1 MQRNRL
7 LVCVGL
13 LVLALVA
20 GCGGSSSSSLPGGG
34 GGATTAPFSLTMR
47 DDPPAGV
54 DVISFEVNVI
64 GATLGPNGPDLLAG
78 KGPIEIEVKRLE
90 VETAFLSTASVPVN
104 SGPFSSLSL
113 IFANPELTF
122 QNNTKPPVT
131 IAGCAPGAVCQVKPT
146 GTLTANVTL
155 NPALTISA
163 NNPTGMQVD
172 VNLAKLLS
180 NSLGV
185 DFSNGSITVTQSQVQ
200 PGGEL
205 EDVDDVSGTVVKVD
219 TGASTFD
226 IQTSQNTTL
235 TGIKVDNNTKFEDC
249 TGNPV
254 NFANC
259 VHVNDKVEVDLKLQ
273 PDGTKVA
280 KKIEQQNEEVNEE
293 DLEGIITSVD
303 TAANTI
309 QMVAVENLSVLPSTI
324 LGSPVTVSV
333 ANNAKFQVKQKGLKV
348 DPALVSSFNSINSLL
363 VGQNVEVRRRS
374 GDGSSSSS
382 PIVTDRVRLRMSR
395 FTAPVKS
402 KTGANTFT
410 VDTSG
415 IGLFHNAKP
424 AAIDQITVDA
434 SQAEFEPKSVTVS
447 SLQAGDSISL
457 RGLLFGP
464 AANAT
469 LVAGK
474 VRKREAQRPVSRL
487 PGGTPRNNF
496 GPEQITCPRPN
507 GFYVGVI
514 FFRQVRLR
522 KAIRPA
528 AASGYKLPA
537 PAHPC
542 PRRPRPTLS
551 SRQCKAAPPRP

>member
-1 MQRNRL
+1 
-7 LVCVGL
+7 
-13 LVLALVA
+13 
-20 GCGGSSSSSLPGGG
+20 
-34 GGATTAPFSLTMR
+34 
-47 DDPPAGV
+47 
-54 DVISFEVNVI
+54 I

-90 VETAFLSTASVPVN
+90 VETAFLSTANVPVN
-104 SGPFSSLSL
+104 SGSFSSLSL

-131 IAGCAPGAVCQVKPT
+131 IAGCAPGAVCQIKPT
-146 GTLTANVTL
+146 GPLTANVTL

-180 NSLGV
+180 NSLVV
-185 DFSNGSITVTQSQVQ
+185 DFSNGSITITQSQVQ

-219 TGASTFD
+219 TGTSTFD

-249 TGNPV
+249 TGSPV

-259 VHVNDKVEVDLKLQ
+259 VHLNDNVEVDLKLQ

-280 KKIEQQNEEVNEE
+280 KKIEQQNEEANEE

-374 GDGSSSSS
+374 VDGSSSSS

-410 VDTSG
+410 LDTSG

-447 SLQAGDSISL
+447 GLQAGDSISL

-474 VRKREAQRPVSRL
+474 VRKR
-487 PGGTPRNNF
+487 
-496 GPEQITCPRPN
+496 
-507 GFYVGVI
+507 
-514 FFRQVRLR
+514 
-522 KAIRPA
+522 
-528 AASGYKLPA
+528 
-537 PAHPC
+537 
-542 PRRPRPTLS
+542 
-551 SRQCKAAPPRP
+551 

>member
-7 LVCVGL
+7 FVSIV
-13 LVLALVA
+13 VLALTLVA
-20 GCGGSSSSSLPGGG
+20 GCGGSSCSCFTGGGG

-90 VETAFLSTASVPVN
+90 VETAFLSTANVPAN
-104 SGPFSSLSL
+104 SGPFNSLNL
-113 IFANPELTF
+113 TFANPELTF
-122 QNNTKPPVT
+122 QNNTGAT
-131 IAGCAPGAVCQVKPT
+131 INAFGVACLNKAVCEIKPT

-163 NNPTGMQVD
+163 SNPTGMQVD
-172 VNLAKLLS
+172 VNLTKLLS

-205 EDVDDVSGTVVKVD
+205 EDVDDVSGTVVKLD

-226 IQTSQNTTL
+226 LQTSHNTTL
-235 TGIKVDNNTKFEDC
+235 TGIKVDNNTEFEDC

-259 VHVNDKVEVDLKLQ
+259 VHLNDNVEVDLKLQ

-280 KKIEQQNEEVNEE
+280 KKIEQQNEEAKEE
-293 DLEGIITSVD
+293 ELEGIITSVD
-303 TAANTI
+303 TAAKKI
-309 QMVAVENLSVLPSTI
+309 QMVAVENLSLLPSTI
-324 LGSPVTVSV
+324 LGSPVTISV
-333 ANNAKFQVKQKGLKV
+333 ADNAKFQVKQKGLKV
-348 DPALVSSFNSINSLL
+348 DPALVSSFNGINSLL

-374 GDGSSSSS
+374 GDGSSSS

-415 IGLFHNAKP
+415 IGLFHNA
-424 AAIDQITVDA
+424 AIDQINVDA

-447 SLQAGDSISL
+447 SLQAGDSVSL

-464 AANAT
+464 ATNAT

-474 VRKREAQRPVSRL
+474 IRKR
-487 PGGTPRNNF
+487 
-496 GPEQITCPRPN
+496 
-507 GFYVGVI
+507 
-514 FFRQVRLR
+514 
-522 KAIRPA
+522 
-528 AASGYKLPA
+528 
-537 PAHPC
+537 
-542 PRRPRPTLS
+542 
-551 SRQCKAAPPRP
+551 

>member
-7 LVCVGL
+7 LCIAL
-13 LVLALVA
+13 LALALLA
-20 GCGGSSSSSLPGGG
+20 GCGGGSNSFSGGG

-90 VETAFLSTASVPVN
+90 VETAFLSTANVPVN

-131 IAGCAPGAVCQVKPT
+131 IAGCAPGAVCQIKPT
-146 GTLTANVTL
+146 GPLTANVTL

-185 DFSNGSITVTQSQVQ
+185 DFSNGSITITQSQVQ

-205 EDVDDVSGTVVKVD
+205 EDVDDVAGTVVKVD

-235 TGIKVDNNTKFEDC
+235 TGIKVDDNTKFEDC

-259 VHVNDKVEVDLKLQ
+259 VHVNDKVQVDLKLQ

-280 KKIEQQNEEVNEE
+280 KKIEQQNEEANEE

-309 QMVAVENLSVLPSTI
+309 QMVAVENLSLLPGTI

-348 DPALVSSFNSINSLL
+348 
-363 VGQNVEVRRRS
+363 E
-374 GDGSSSSS
+374 
-382 PIVTDRVRLRMSR
+382 DRKSTRL
-395 FTAPVKS
+395 
-402 KTGANTFT
+402 
-410 VDTSG
+410 
-415 IGLFHNAKP
+415 
-424 AAIDQITVDA
+424 
-434 SQAEFEPKSVTVS
+434 
-447 SLQAGDSISL
+447 
-457 RGLLFGP
+457 
-464 AANAT
+464 
-469 LVAGK
+469 
-474 VRKREAQRPVSRL
+474 
-487 PGGTPRNNF
+487 
-496 GPEQITCPRPN
+496 
-507 GFYVGVI
+507 
-514 FFRQVRLR
+514 
-522 KAIRPA
+522 
-528 AASGYKLPA
+528 
-537 PAHPC
+537 
-542 PRRPRPTLS
+542 
-551 SRQCKAAPPRP
+551 

>member
-1 MQRNRL
+1 MQWNRL
-7 LVCVGL
+7 FVCVGL

-34 GGATTAPFSLTMR
+34 GAPTTAPFSLTMR

-90 VETAFLSTASVPVN
+90 VETAFLSTANVPVN
-104 SGPFSSLSL
+104 SGSFSSLSL

-131 IAGCAPGAVCQVKPT
+131 IAGCAPGAVCQIKPT

-185 DFSNGSITVTQSQVQ
+185 DFSNGSITITQSQVQ

-235 TGIKVDNNTKFEDC
+235 TGIKVDNNTEFEDC

-280 KKIEQQNEEVNEE
+280 KKIEQQNEEANEE

-309 QMVAVENLSVLPSTI
+309 QMVAVENLSLLPGTI

-402 KTGANTFT
+402 KTGTNTFT

-424 AAIDQITVDA
+424 AAIDQINVDA

-474 VRKREAQRPVSRL
+474 VRKR
-487 PGGTPRNNF
+487 
-496 GPEQITCPRPN
+496 
-507 GFYVGVI
+507 
-514 FFRQVRLR
+514 
-522 KAIRPA
+522 
-528 AASGYKLPA
+528 
-537 PAHPC
+537 
-542 PRRPRPTLS
+542 
-551 SRQCKAAPPRP
+551 

>member
-1 MQRNRL
+1 MQWNRL

-90 VETAFLSTASVPVN
+90 VETAFLSTANVPVN
-104 SGPFSSLSL
+104 SGSFSSLSL

-131 IAGCAPGAVCQVKPT
+131 IAGCAPGAVCQIKPT
-146 GTLTANVTL
+146 GPLTANVTL

-180 NSLGV
+180 NSLVV
-185 DFSNGSITVTQSQVQ
+185 DFSNGSITITQSQVQ

-205 EDVDDVSGTVVKVD
+205 EDVDDVAGTVVKVD

-235 TGIKVDNNTKFEDC
+235 TGIKVDDNTKFEDC

-259 VHVNDKVEVDLKLQ
+259 VHVNDKVQ
-273 PDGTKVA
+273 
-280 KKIEQQNEEVNEE
+280 
-293 DLEGIITSVD
+293 
-303 TAANTI
+303 
-309 QMVAVENLSVLPSTI
+309 
-324 LGSPVTVSV
+324 
-333 ANNAKFQVKQKGLKV
+333 V

-402 KTGANTFT
+402 KTGTNTFT

-424 AAIDQITVDA
+424 AAIDQINVDA

-474 VRKREAQRPVSRL
+474 VRKR
-487 PGGTPRNNF
+487 
-496 GPEQITCPRPN
+496 
-507 GFYVGVI
+507 
-514 FFRQVRLR
+514 
-522 KAIRPA
+522 
-528 AASGYKLPA
+528 
-537 PAHPC
+537 
-542 PRRPRPTLS
+542 
-551 SRQCKAAPPRP
+551 

>member
-1 MQRNRL
+1 MQWNRL
-7 LVCVGL
+7 FVCVGL

-54 DVISFEVNVI
+54 DMISFEVNVI

-90 VETAFLSTASVPVN
+90 VETAFLSTANVPVN
-104 SGPFSSLSL
+104 SGSFSSLSL

-131 IAGCAPGAVCQVKPT
+131 IAGCAPGAVCQIKPT

-185 DFSNGSITVTQSQVQ
+185 DFSNGSITITQSQVQ

-205 EDVDDVSGTVVKVD
+205 EDVDDVAGTVVKVD

-235 TGIKVDNNTKFEDC
+235 TGIKVDD
-249 TGNPV
+249 
-254 NFANC
+254 
-259 VHVNDKVEVDLKLQ
+259 
-273 PDGTKVA
+273 
-280 KKIEQQNEEVNEE
+280 
-293 DLEGIITSVD
+293 
-303 TAANTI
+303 
-309 QMVAVENLSVLPSTI
+309 
-324 LGSPVTVSV
+324 
-333 ANNAKFQVKQKGLKV
+333 NAKFQVKQKGLKV

-402 KTGANTFT
+402 KTGTNTFT

-424 AAIDQITVDA
+424 AAIDQINVDA

-447 SLQAGDSISL
+447 SLQAGDSISP

-464 AANAT
+464 AANGT
-469 LVAGK
+469 LGAGK
-474 VRKREAQRPVSRL
+474 GRKPQAPRPVSR
-487 PGGTPRNNF
+487 PPRGSPRNNL
-496 GPEQITCPRPN
+496 GAEPITCPGPN
-507 GFYVGVI
+507 VFYVHNT
-514 FFRQVRLR
+514 FFR
-522 KAIRPA
+522 
-528 AASGYKLPA
+528 
-537 PAHPC
+537 
-542 PRRPRPTLS
+542 
-551 SRQCKAAPPRP
+551 

>member
-1 MQRNRL
+1 
-7 LVCVGL
+7 
-13 LVLALVA
+13 
-20 GCGGSSSSSLPGGG
+20 
-34 GGATTAPFSLTMR
+34 MR

-90 VETAFLSTASVPVN
+90 VETAFLSTANVPVN

-172 VNLAKLLS
+172 VNLTKLLS

-185 DFSNGSITVTQSQVQ
+185 DFSNGSISVTQSQVQ

-205 EDVDDVSGTVVKVD
+205 EDVDDVSGTVVKLD
-219 TGASTFD
+219 TVASTFD
-226 IQTSQNTTL
+226 LQTSHNTTL

-249 TGNPV
+249 TANPV

-259 VHVNDKVEVDLKLQ
+259 VHLNDNVEVDLKLQ

-280 KKIEQQNEEVNEE
+280 KKIEQQNEEANEE
-293 DLEGIITSVD
+293 ELEGIITSVD
-303 TAANTI
+303 TAAKKI
-309 QMVAVENLSVLPSTI
+309 QMVAVENLSLLPSTI
-324 LGSPVTVSV
+324 LGSPVTVNV
-333 ANNAKFQVKQKGLKV
+333 ADNAKFQVKQKGLKV

-374 GDGSSSSS
+374 GDGSSS

-424 AAIDQITVDA
+424 AAIDQINVDA
-434 SQAEFEPKSVTVS
+434 SQAEFEPKSVSVS
-447 SLQAGDSISL
+447 SLQAGDSVSL

-464 AANAT
+464 ATNAT

-474 VRKREAQRPVSRL
+474 IRKR
-487 PGGTPRNNF
+487 
-496 GPEQITCPRPN
+496 
-507 GFYVGVI
+507 
-514 FFRQVRLR
+514 
-522 KAIRPA
+522 
-528 AASGYKLPA
+528 
-537 PAHPC
+537 
-542 PRRPRPTLS
+542 
-551 SRQCKAAPPRP
+551 